1 MVRRSRI
8 NDSGV
13 NESSVKV
20 KLDLHTHIWEAFNF
34 QPPSESIAEKVVG
47 RIRASGIDGIAITDH
62 HNKDWAFEFREIV
75 ERVFPGEA
83 ITIPG
88 WEIEVR
94 PPTNPFAEYQ
104 VAELFLPGGGVF
116 RSYCHPGYYSPEI
129 VIEDNIHAIEIDN
142 YIHNWHIRKPQVAEV
157 AEANGLMVLEVS
169 DAHNLENIGLRYTEL
184 ELDELY
190 KRAGT

>member
-1 MVRRSRI
+1 M
-8 NDSGV
+8 
-13 NESSVKV
+13 KL

-34 QPPSESIAEKVVG
+34 QAPNESMADKVVAQ
-47 RIRASGIDGIAITDH
+47 IKAAGIHGIAITDH
-62 HNKDWAFEFREIV
+62 HNKEWSYQFRDLV
-75 ERVFPGEA
+75 ERLYPGEVT
-83 ITIPG
+83 IIPG

-94 PPTNPFAEYQ
+94 PPQNPFAEYQ

-129 VIEDNIHAIEIDN
+129 IIEENIHAIEIDN
-142 YIHNWHIRKPQVAEV
+142 YIHNWHIRKEQVAEV
-157 AEANGLMVLEVS
+157 AQAHDLLVLEVS

-190 KRAGT
+190 RRAAPLTADG